1 MQKEEFT
8 FVDLFSGAGGFTEGF
23 LLASDASHSYRLVA
37 ASDLHPNAA
46 LTHTHRF
53 TQQLGMEYTFITEDI
68 RSATFLKH
76 LRAAVVRHTGGEVV
90 DVVAGG
96 PPCQGFS
103 VFGKRQEE
111 DPRNDLFLSYL
122 RTIQALS
129 PKYFVMEN
137 VPGLAMMYEGKT
149 VERIRR
155 EVAEMGPTK
164 YEIV

>member
-1 MQKEEFT
+1 MLSLEALPAR
-8 FVDLFSGAGGFTEGF
+8 VS
-23 LLASDASHSYRLVA
+23 AS
-37 ASDLHPNAA
+37 
-46 LTHTHRF
+46 
-53 TQQLGMEYTFITEDI
+53 
-68 RSATFLKH
+68 SAN
-76 LRAAVVRHTGGEVV
+76 
-90 DVVAGG
+90 
-96 PPCQGFS
+96 
-103 VFGKRQEE
+103 GKRKT
-111 DPRNDLFLSYL
+111 PGTYLFLSYL